1 MSNLH
6 FTIAAVC
13 VSASLAAIAGC
24 AGASDGRTSDSGD
37 SRAEN
42 DGAAVRVTVTRVD
55 DSVFRK
61 TIEGIGTLESPQRVE
76 VRAEVAATIQ
86 GVKFEEG
93 AAVKE
98 GAVLFVLDD
107 DKLKHELK
115 QAREQLDAAEARSA
129 VARRNFERIDK
140 LYRDKQLAA
149 VTKQRW
155 DRAWEQQTTTAE
167 HVEQLKAAIELV
179 QERLADT
186 TIKAPLDAK
195 ASEKMGDVGD
205 FVSIGDP
212 LVTLYQQSPL
222 EVSFTVPG
230 KQAQTIE
237 RGVQVELSV
246 GAFPDRRFAGEVG
259 FLSPAVDPATRD
271 LMVKA
276 TIDNKEGLLVPGM
289 FAEVRVT
296 VQQRRGPAVP
306 EEALVATRK
315 GYAVFLAEE
324 GRAHRREVRLGL
336 RKVGWAEVV
345 DGVEAGDTIVRQGH
359 QKLSDGD
366 RLKIDDGNPEGA
378 NDEPSGEGTPT
389 DKSESSRS
397 GASGDDDRATDRPS
411 DQRGDQAG

>member
-1 MSNLH
+1 M
-6 FTIAAVC
+6 
-13 VSASLAAIAGC
+13 AGC
-24 AGASDGRTSDSGD
+24 AGGSNGGGSSANDSSAQGN
-37 SRAEN
+37 E
-42 DGAAVRVTVTRVD
+42 AAVRVTVARVEE
-55 DSVFRK
+55 SAFRK
-61 TIEGIGTLESPQRVE
+61 TVEGIGTLQSPQRVE

-86 GVKFEEG
+86 DVKFEEG

-115 QAREQLDAAEARSA
+115 QAREQLDAAEAQLA
-129 VARRNFERIDK
+129 VAKRNFTRIDE
-140 LYRDKQLAA
+140 LYRDKQVAA
-149 VTKQRW
+149 VTEQRW
-155 DRAWEQQTTTAE
+155 DRAWEQQTTAAE
-167 HVEQLKAAIELV
+167 QVEQFKAAIELV

-195 ASEKMGDVGD
+195 ASEKMVDVGD

-246 GAFPDRRFAGEVG
+246 GAFPDRRFVGEVG

-271 LMVKA
+271 LTVKA

-324 GRAHRREVRLGL
+324 GRAHHREVRLGL
-336 RKVGWAEVV
+336 RKVGWAEVL

-366 RLKIDDGNPEGA
+366 RLKIDDDNPEGA
-378 NDEPSGEGTPT
+378 NDKPSGEGAPT
-389 DKSESSRS
+389 DKSESGRS
-397 GASGDDDRATDRPS
+397 GTSGNDDRATDRPS